1 MDRVYRDETVDRAI
15 AKGLEELNVSE
26 ADVKIDVEEE
36 GRKGLL
42 GFGKKDAAVRLTIIN
57 PELKL
62 YDSIEALAAR
72 NMEKT
77 EIDVSGISPENEVQ
91 EQASAHHNTM
101 EETEPVPPD
110 TEVQEDALVQEEMPD
125 ETGRNEMSIEEAAEE
140 TRRYIDRVIRDMNIE
155 RSSEVSIRQNE
166 VQIELSSPMA
176 AKLIGKRGATLNAL
190 QEVAQQYFNSIYR
203 SYGSILLD
211 VENYREKR
219 RETLESLAV
228 NMAKKAQRTNRPV
241 RLEAMPSSERK
252 IMHHVLSR
260 IEGIETHSEGSEPN
274 RYIVIEKK

>member
-15 AKGLEELNVSE
+15 AKGLEELKVSE

-42 GFGKKDAAVRLTIIN
+42 GFGKKDAAVRLTVIN

-62 YDSIEALAAR
+62 YDSIDALAAR
-72 NMEKT
+72 DAQKTKIVRSEK
-77 EIDVSGISPENEVQ
+77 PLENEVQ
-91 EQASAHHNTM
+91 ERTPAQHSTM
-101 EETEPVPPD
+101 EETEPAPSD
-110 TEVQEDALVQEEMPD
+110 IKEQEDTVVQEEEPV
-125 ETGRNEMSIEEAAEE
+125 ETAGTEMSIEDAAEE
-140 TRRYIDRVIRDMNIE
+140 TRRYIDRIIRDMNIQ
-155 RSSEVSIRQNE
+155 RSSEVKIRQNE
-166 VQIELSSPMA
+166 VHIELSSPLA

-190 QEVAQQYFNSIYR
+190 QEVGQQFFNSIYK

-219 RETLESLAV
+219 RETLEHLAV
-228 NMAKKAQRTNRPV
+228 NMARKAQRTNGAV
-241 RLEAMPSSERK
+241 RLDPMPSAERK
-252 IMHHVLSR
+252 IMHHALSR
-260 IEGIETHSEGSEPN
+260 IEGIQTHSEGSEPN

>member
-62 YDSIEALAAR
+62 YDSIESLAAR
-72 NMEKT
+72 NMGKT
-77 EIDVSGISPENEVQ
+77 ETDVSGTSSENEVQ

-125 ETGRNEMSIEEAAEE
+125 ETRRNEMSIEEAAEE